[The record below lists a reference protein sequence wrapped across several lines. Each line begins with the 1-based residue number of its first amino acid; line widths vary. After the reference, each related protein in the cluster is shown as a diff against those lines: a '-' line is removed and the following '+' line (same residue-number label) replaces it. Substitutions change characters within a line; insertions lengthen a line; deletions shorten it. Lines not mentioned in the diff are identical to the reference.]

1 MFARARPPFVAPA
14 PCRLSRGRPALVR
27 IPPRSLFRHTIPR
40 PNLCYHPC
48 KVALKAKKNSPPR
61 LKPSARKPAPRDPR
75 PGPELVIITG
85 LSGSGKASALKAFED
100 LGYYCVDN
108 LPVDLIP
115 RFAELA
121 VQSAEIQRTALVVD
135 VREGSKLEKLPAI
148 VKSVRRMIPTM
159 VIYLEATEASLIR
172 RYSETR
178 RPHPLGA
185 DSPVRASLT
194 AERRRLTP
202 IRAIADWVVDTS
214 KFNVHE
220 LRAHLTERF
229 QKKSSDKNIL
239 VSCVSF
245 GFKHGVPEDADLVF
259 DVRFLP
265 NPHFVPEFRPLTG
278 RDPRV
283 AKYILSFPQTKEFI
297 TRISDLLVY
306 LLPHY
311 VREGKSYLTISFGC
325 TGGQHRS
332 VMIAEDVSKRL
343 RDAGYRVKVVHRDS
357 PK

>member
-1 MFARARPPFVAPA
+1 M
-14 PCRLSRGRPALVR
+14 
-27 IPPRSLFRHTIPR
+27 PPRHKDGKRSRPTKKAIRVRSERRH
-40 PNLCYHPC
+40 
-48 KVALKAKKNSPPR
+48 AA
-61 LKPSARKPAPRDPR
+61 
-75 PGPELVIITG
+75 ELVIITG
-85 LSGSGKASALKAFED
+85 MSGSGKASALKAFED

-121 VQSAEIQRTALVVD
+121 LQSGEIPRTALVVD
-135 VREGSKLEKLPAI
+135 VREGSQLERLPAI
-148 VKSVRRMIPTM
+148 LKSVKRMIPTR
-159 VIYLEATEASLIR
+159 VIFLEASDASLLR
-172 RYSETR
+172 RFSETR

-185 DSPVRASLT
+185 DAPVRAALK
-194 AERRRLTP
+194 AERRHLKP
-202 IRAIADWVVDTS
+202 IRAIADLAIDTS

-220 LRAHLTERF
+220 LRAHLTDRF
-229 QKKSSDKNIL
+229 QHHAGGHHTIL

-245 GFKHGVPEDADLVF
+245 GFKHGVPDDADLVF

-278 RDPRV
+278 RHPRV
-283 AKYILSFPQTKEFI
+283 AKYIRSFPQTQEFI
-297 TRISDLLVY
+297 SRISDLLVY

-332 VMIAEDVSKRL
+332 VMIAEEVGKRL
-343 RDAGYRVKVVHRDS
+343 RKGGYKVKVVHRDS